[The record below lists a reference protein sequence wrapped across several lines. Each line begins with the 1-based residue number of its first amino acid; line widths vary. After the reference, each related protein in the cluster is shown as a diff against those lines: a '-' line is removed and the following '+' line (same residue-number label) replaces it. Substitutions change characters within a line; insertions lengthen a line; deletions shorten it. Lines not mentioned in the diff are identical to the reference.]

1 MGAAAAIVKV
11 VEHLG
16 DGGGRKE
23 IGLNPGGGAL
33 CLVGTFL
40 DVASVLRN
48 NVGSSIGEVAARRIP
63 PRQGVAFIK
72 HTLGWPHP
80 SGCKTGEKP
89 PVKSF
94 IKTQKLQFLVTYLGG
109 FTPVKL
115 KILII
120 DGCNGR
126 RRLLFDLDF
135 GLALFRGLVSSAR
148 ARRRLR

>member
-89 PVKSF
+89 PVKC
-94 IKTQKLQFLVTYLGG
+94 K
-109 FTPVKL
+109 
-115 KILII
+115 
-120 DGCNGR
+120 
-126 RRLLFDLDF
+126 DF
-135 GLALFRGLVSSAR
+135 FFFKDTET
-148 ARRRLR
+148 